1 MRLESFYSL
10 SLSMPPSSSFANRNL
25 NNSSELTLIDCI
37 NDYFKAEFID
47 DMKCEKC
54 SSSTSTTSTTTMKSK
69 GFVKRQAIAKLPEC
83 LCIQLQR
90 NSWSNNGY
98 NGDLIK
104 QTRHVKFPLRITIDN
119 SDNNSNDASASSFSL
134 RKIGLENILLDKKK
148 QKKTTNQEENPNE
161 SATASRT
168 TTTTTASSDEEK
180 VVNYYMLKSAI
191 VHYGDAH
198 GGHFVE
204 FRKSLNDLDHHNHLH
219 NHQTTN
225 EKHRIIK
232 QQNNWLHISDDHIR
246 FSKQSELISSNVY
259 MLFYDKLQE
268 LTVNIWWWWWF
279 HHTNVS

>member
-1 MRLESFYSL
+1 
-10 SLSMPPSSSFANRNL
+10 MPPSSSFANRNL

-54 SSSTSTTSTTTMKSK
+54 SSSTSTTSTTTTTTTTMKSK

-119 SDNNSNDASASSFSL
+119 SDNNSNDASSSSFSL
-134 RKIGLENILLDKKK
+134 RNSGLENILLDKRK

-161 SATASRT
+161 SATASRAT
-168 TTTTTASSDEEK
+168 TTTTTANSDEEK

-204 FRKSLNDLDHHNHLH
+204 FRKSLNDLDHHHNHLH

-225 EKHRIIK
+225 EKHRLIK

-268 LTVNIWWWWWF
+268 LTVNI
-279 HHTNVS
+279 